1 MLWNLMGANEE
12 GSLECYGTLWVSDK
26 SRTRNSNK
34 KIVSKQNSD
43 LPIIYGALNK
53 TLNKIIS

>member
-1 MLWNLMGANEE
+1 MLWNLMGIRQE
-12 GSLECYGTLWVSDK
+12 LEIVI
-26 SRTRNSNK
+26 K

>member
-1 MLWNLMGANEE
+1 MRRDLWNAMEPYGYQTNQE
-12 GSLECYGTLWVSDK
+12 LEIVI
-26 SRTRNSNK
+26 K